1 MTSAGPTDPT
11 GTGSDAA
18 EERASSEAPAANGSG
33 ANGTG
38 TGHGAGSSGPPPAT
52 GGETR
57 TTPVGGGVALDEPP
71 AAPPRVAPEPEYGFP
86 RSLWRGLARIPVPPP
101 ADPRTWRSPLRGT
114 WLTSVFASMLLVGLP
129 IVILTGLMSYIA
141 YGPQFGQAI
150 PGGVGYLHLPFFDW
164 PSNPSWTY
172 RLTQGLHVV
181 GGMILTP
188 IVLAKLW
195 SVVPKLFAW
204 PPVRSIAQLLERLS
218 LLALVGGVLFEFIT
232 GLMNSQYDYSW
243 GFGFYTAHYYGAWV
257 FIAGF
262 VTHVAIKLP
271 TMLRALRVGPGGT
284 GALGRWL
291 HDSPAETEPEPMD
304 HTGLAAL
311 APNRPTLSR
320 RGLVGMV
327 GGGGLLVGLF
337 SIGQTWDALR
347 PLALLSPRGQSYGT
361 GPNDFQINRTLAGS
375 GINPV
380 ALDDGWRLTLTGGT
394 GAVSL
399 SRRALLEMP
408 QHTATLPIAC
418 VEGWSVTRTWT
429 GVRLRDLA
437 ALAGVPSPDNAFVQ
451 SIETSGA
458 FARATLQANQVRNP
472 DALLALRV
480 GNEGGETFDL
490 APDHGYPAR
499 IIVPALPGVH
509 NTKWVSSIDFR
520 RA

>member
-1 MTSAGPTDPT
+1 MTTAGPTDPT
-11 GTGSDAA
+11 RTGGAAAA
-18 EERASSEAPAANGSG
+18 EPAAVADAGPTADAVPTADAGPAPVAEAP
-33 ANGTG
+33 
-38 TGHGAGSSGPPPAT
+38 
-52 GGETR
+52 
-57 TTPVGGGVALDEPP
+57 L
-71 AAPPRVAPEPEYGFP
+71 RVAPEPEYGFP
-86 RSLWRGLARIPVPPP
+86 RALWRGLGRIPVPPP
-101 ADPRTWRSPLRGT
+101 AHPKTWRSPLRGT
-114 WLTSVFASMLLVGLP
+114 WLTSVFGSVLLVGLP

-150 PGGVGYLHLPFFDW
+150 PGDVGYLHLPFFDW
-164 PSNPSWTY
+164 PSNPSWLY

-195 SVVPKLFAW
+195 SVVPKLFVW
-204 PPVRSIAQLLERLS
+204 PPVRSFAQLLERLS
-218 LLALVGGVLFEFIT
+218 LVALVGGILFEFVT

-243 GFGFYTAHYYGAWV
+243 GFGFYVAHYYGAWV

-262 VTHVAIKLP
+262 VVHVAIKLP
-271 TMLRALRVGPGGT
+271 TMVGALRAGPGGT

-304 HTGLAAL
+304 AHGLAAL
-311 APNRPTLSR
+311 APNKPTLSR
-320 RGLVGMV
+320 RGLLAMV
-327 GGGGLLVGLF
+327 GGGSVLVGVL

-347 PLALLSPRGQSYGT
+347 PLALLSPRGQSYGD

-375 GINPV
+375 GIDPA
-380 ALDDGWRLTLTGGT
+380 ALGDGWRLRLTGGT
-394 GAVSL
+394 GEVSL
-399 SRRALLEMP
+399 SREALLALP

-418 VEGWSVTRTWT
+418 VEGWSVTRTWS

-437 ALAGVPSPDNAFVQ
+437 ALAGVPDPANAFVA

-480 GNEGGETFDL
+480 GNDGEEPADL

-509 NTKWVSSIDFR
+509 NTKWVASIDFR
-520 RA
+520 RT